1 MNDDSY
7 ITPIKGTQTFKITEN
22 KTPYTPQ
29 KKKTDDKNVSSHT
42 TIKTNLYEHK
52 FTNMKT

>member
-7 ITPIKGTQTFKITEN
+7 ITPIKGTQTFKIKEN
-22 KTPYTPQ
+22 TTPHTPQ

-42 TIKTNLYEHK
+42 TIKMNLFERK
-52 FTNMKT
+52 FKT